1 MLSPAKVT
9 LTVISIFWSTTILA
23 QTPAEIFKEVDSR
36 KRASYEGIQDYSQT
50 KSTMGMCVFEYF
62 EKATT
67 GATDGRGTVTYMRSV
82 PVTEISER
90 QSAGNA
96 MSNASPEELERAAS
110 VLRQQGPAMEQGMRQ
125 EMNSAQFPA
134 GIDQMVMNPP
144 ADKPWLSANPND
156 MMGNYATMLEGA
168 AQGKREAAKQA
179 AGAEQEAQSDPLAAV
194 AENTRIVGRETV
206 HNREAIALVAE
217 DLDYTQVSDGQ
228 TFTMNTLHIW
238 IDAEKYVPLRMQI
251 DGVASDGGESRPMR
265 IEREDMSYQTVPGCG
280 SMYEPMRSVMRISGV
295 MSPQEQAQM
304 AEAQTQMAQLESQLA
319 SMPPAQKEM
328 IMRQM
333 GPQMEMFRNMAAGK
347 GMEVVSMV
355 TQMQCNTGLPDPVE
369 LSRTMT
375 QGLTGGPCQLPGH
388 SAANASAG
396 SPAAGASIAGPAA
409 PASSSTE
416 GASSDLTR
424 IVQQQLAALGYDPGN
439 TDGELTKQTAI
450 AITKFQAANG
460 MEITGKP
467 TPQLAGIL
475 GAAVDA
481 KN

>member
-1 MLSPAKVT
+1 MLSPAKAT
-9 LTVISIFWSTTILA
+9 LTVISIFWSAALLA

-36 KRASYEGIQDYSQT
+36 KRASFEGIQDYSQT
-50 KSTMGMCVFEYF
+50 KSTMGMCVFEYY

-67 GATDGRGTVTYMRSV
+67 AATDGRGTVTYMRSV
-82 PVTEISER
+82 PVNEISER

-179 AGAEQEAQSDPLAAV
+179 AGAEQEAQRDPLAAV

-251 DGVASDGGESRPMR
+251 DGVATEGGESRAMR
-265 IEREDMSYQTVPGCG
+265 IEREDMSYETVPGCG

-304 AEAQTQMAQLESQLA
+304 AEAQAQMAQLESQLA

-347 GMEVVSMV
+347 GMEVVSTV
-355 TQMQCNTGLPDPVE
+355 TQMQCNTGLPDPVA

-375 QGLTGGPCQLPGH
+375 QGLTGGPCRLPTG
-388 SAANASAG
+388 SAG
-396 SPAAGASIAGPAA
+396 DASTDRPAAGTAAAA
-409 PASSSTE
+409 PAGSSSE

-424 IVQQQLAALGYDPGN
+424 IIQQQLAALGYDPGN